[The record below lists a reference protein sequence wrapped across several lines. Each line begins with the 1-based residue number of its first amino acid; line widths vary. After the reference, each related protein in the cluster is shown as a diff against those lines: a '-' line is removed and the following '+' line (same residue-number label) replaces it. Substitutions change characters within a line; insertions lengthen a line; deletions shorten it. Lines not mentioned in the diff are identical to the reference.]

1 MYKPRIPALTDVTV
15 CCDKSFEEF
24 TNVML
29 PPRFFLS
36 NVVQVLFIGVFLHVV
51 KVDDFPSAR
60 LDLISH
66 FGYTRI

>member
-29 PPRFFLS
+29 PPRFF
-36 NVVQVLFIGVFLHVV
+36 FV
-51 KVDDFPSAR
+51 KCSTSLVYRGFSTCGE
-60 LDLISH
+60 S
-66 FGYTRI
+66 